1 MTFKIKEPTV
11 NYTSK
16 AAIGFKNALIDPE
29 NGTWFITAGGAP
41 TNGTAG
47 DGAGWAGIGSLYI
60 DVVNGYLYI
69 NASGGTKASP
79 NWVKVGIQ
87 T

>member
-29 NGTWFITAGGAP
+29 NGTWFI
-41 TNGTAG
+41 TAG